1 MSCILSLQSWLIER
15 KQLCLLFVHQKIA
28 SRIYLIFHY
37 QPHYLDI
44 DDLRIHY
51 LDEGESQ
58 VILCLHGEPSWSY
71 LYRKMIPI
79 LSKNHRVLA
88 MDFVGFGRSDKFT
101 ERSEYSFQMHHDTII
116 RFIQA
121 LKLEQITLVVQD
133 WGGLLG
139 LTVASEMPELF
150 TRLVIMNTGLP
161 TGDEPMGKGFMRWRE
176 FASSSSDLPV
186 GLVIQNGTAERAL
199 KPEIVAAYES
209 PFPDVSY
216 KAGAMIFPLLV
227 PISPD
232 DPGAAEMRR
241 AREVFSHWQKPVL
254 VMFSD
259 KDPITRGGD
268 IFFRSLIPGAKGQPE
283 IVIHDAGHFLQE
295 DKGEEIAQHIVN
307 FIART

>member
-1 MSCILSLQSWLIER
+1 
-15 KQLCLLFVHQKIA
+15 
-28 SRIYLIFHY
+28 
-37 QPHYLDI
+37 
-44 DDLRIHY
+44 
-51 LDEGESQ
+51 
-58 VILCLHGEPSWSY
+58 
-71 LYRKMIPI
+71 
-79 LSKNHRVLA
+79 

-116 RFIQA
+116 HFIQA

-139 LTVASEMPELF
+139 LTVASEMPEHF
-150 TRLVIMNTGLP
+150 ARLVIMNTGLP

-199 KPEIVAAYES
+199 KPETVAAYES
-209 PFPDVSY
+209 PFPDVTY

-295 DKGEEIAQHIVN
+295 DKGEEIAQHIVD

>member
-1 MSCILSLQSWLIER
+1 MPVIRTPEER
-15 KQLCLLFVHQKIA
+15 FKDLPDFPF
-28 SRIYLIFHY
+28 R
-37 QPHYLDI
+37 PHYLDMNGV
-44 DDLRIHY
+44 RIHY
-51 LDEGESQ
+51 LDEGEGQ

-79 LSKNHRVLA
+79 LSKNHRVLV
-88 MDFVGFGRSDKFT
+88 MDFIGFGRSDKFT
-101 ERSEYSFQMHHDTII
+101 EHGEYSFQMHHDSII
-116 RFIQA
+116 HFIRA
-121 LKLEQITLVVQD
+121 MKLEQITLAVQD

-139 LTVASEMPELF
+139 LTVASEMPEF
-150 TRLVIMNTGLP
+150 FSRLVIMNTGLP
-161 TGDEPMGKGFMRWRE
+161 SGDEPMSKGFMRWRE

-186 GLVIQNGTAERAL
+186 GLAIQNGTSERAL

-209 PFPDVSY
+209 PFPDVAY

-227 PISPD
+227 PLSPD

-268 IFFRSLIPGAKGQPE
+268 IFFRSLIPSAKDQPE

-295 DKGEEIAQHIVN
+295 DKGEEIAQYIVD

>member
-1 MSCILSLQSWLIER
+1 MPVIRTPEER
-15 KQLCLLFVHQKIA
+15 FKDLPDFP
-28 SRIYLIFHY
+28 F

-44 DDLRIHY
+44 NGVRIHY
-51 LDEGESQ
+51 LDEGEGQ

-88 MDFVGFGRSDKFT
+88 MDFIGFGRSDKFT
-101 ERSEYSFQMHHDTII
+101 ESSEYSFRMHRDTIVN
-116 RFIQA
+116 FIQI
-121 LKLEQITLVVQD
+121 LNLEHITLVVQD

-150 TRLVIMNTGLP
+150 SRLVIMNTGLP

-199 KPEIVAAYES
+199 KPEIIAAYES
-209 PFPDVSY
+209 PFPDVTY

-227 PISPD
+227 PLSPD
-232 DPGAAEMRR
+232 DPGAADMRR
-241 AREVFSHWQKPVL
+241 AREVFAHWQKPVQ

-268 IFFRSLIPGAKGQPE
+268 IFFRSLIPGAKDQPE
-283 IVIHDAGHFLQE
+283 IIIHDAGHFLQE
-295 DKGEEIAQHIVN
+295 DKGEEIAQHIVD

>member
-1 MSCILSLQSWLIER
+1 MPVIRTPEER
-15 KQLCLLFVHQKIA
+15 FKDLPDFP
-28 SRIYLIFHY
+28 F
-37 QPHYLDI
+37 QPHYLNMDG
-44 DDLRIHY
+44 LRIHY
-51 LDEGESQ
+51 LDEGEGQ
-58 VILCLHGEPSWSY
+58 IILCLHGEPSWSY

-79 LSKNHRVLA
+79 LSSQHRVLA

-116 RFIQA
+116 NFIRA
-121 LKLEQITLVVQD
+121 LELEQITLVVQD

-150 TRLVIMNTGLP
+150 ARLVIMNTGLP

-176 FASSSSDLPV
+176 FASNSPDLPV

-199 KPEIVAAYES
+199 KQEIVAAYES

-227 PISPD
+227 PLSPD
-232 DPGAAEMRR
+232 DPGAAEMRK
-241 AREVFSHWQKPVL
+241 AKEVFSRWQKPVL

-268 IFFRSLIPGAKGQPE
+268 LFFRSLLPSAKDQPE

-295 DKGEEIAQHIVN
+295 DKGEQIAQHIVD

>member
-1 MSCILSLQSWLIER
+1 MPAIRTPDDRFKDLPD
-15 KQLCLLFVHQKIA
+15 FP
-28 SRIYLIFHY
+28 F

-51 LDEGESQ
+51 LDEGEGQ

-88 MDFVGFGRSDKFT
+88 MDFIGFGRSDKFT
-101 ERSEYSFQMHHDTII
+101 ERSEYSFQMHYDTII
-116 RFIQA
+116 HFIQA
-121 LKLEQITLVVQD
+121 LKLDEITLVVQD

-150 TRLVIMNTGLP
+150 ARLVIMNTGLP

-186 GLVIQNGTAERAL
+186 GLVIQNGTAERVL

-209 PFPDVSY
+209 PFPDVTY

-227 PISPD
+227 PISSD
-232 DPGAAEMRR
+232 DPGAAEMRK
-241 AREVFSHWQKPVL
+241 AREVFSHWHKPVL

-268 IFFRSLIPGAKGQPE
+268 FFFRSLIPGAKGQPE

-295 DKGEEIAQHIVN
+295 DKGEEIAQHIVD